1 MLRSIKDQLGHE
13 IYLTDERWNHI
24 CEEHPEMHGYDSQV
38 LETVERGRR
47 FQDSVRPD
55 VFLYYRDH
63 GDLPQGN
70 TTIVVVVRFGFA
82 TDGSEN
88 NFIVGLPD
96 LSARQVKTNETGP
109 HHL

>member
-24 CEEHPEMHGYDSQV
+24 YEEHPEMHGYDGQV

-55 VFLYYRDH
+55 VFLYYWDYD
-63 GDLPQGN
+63 DLPQGN
-70 TTIVVVVRFGFA
+70 PTIVVVVRFGFA
-82 TDGSEN
+82 PDGSEN
-88 NFIVGLPD
+88 NFIATAYQIFRK
-96 LSARQVKTNETGP
+96 SR
-109 HHL
+109 

>member
-1 MLRSIKDQLGHE
+1 
-13 IYLTDERWNHI
+13 
-24 CEEHPEMHGYDSQV
+24 MHGYDGQV

-55 VFLYYRDH
+55 VFLYYRDY

-82 TDGSEN
+82 ADGSEN
-88 NFIVGLPD
+88 NFVVTAYQIFRK
-96 LSARQVKTNETGP
+96 SR
-109 HHL
+109 

>member
-24 CEEHPEMHGYDSQV
+24 SEEHPEMHGYDGQV
-38 LETVERGRR
+38 LETVERGGR

-55 VFLYYRDH
+55 GFLYYPDYS
-63 GDLPQGN
+63 DLPQSN

-82 TDGSEN
+82 ADGSEN
-88 NFIVGLPD
+88 NFVVTAYQI
-96 LSARQVKTNETGP
+96 SRKSR
-109 HHL
+109 

>member
-1 MLRSIKDQLGHE
+1 MNAGTISVKSTRK
-13 IYLTDERWNHI
+13 
-24 CEEHPEMHGYDSQV
+24 MHGYDGQV

-55 VFLYYRDH
+55 VFLYYRDY

-82 TDGSEN
+82 ADGSEN
-88 NFIVGLPD
+88 NFVVTAYQIFRK
-96 LSARQVKTNETGP
+96 SR
-109 HHL
+109 